1 MKVLNRI
8 NGLLGILFVAIL
20 LEALFGFVFA
30 GSSENM
36 AGFGF
41 KILEEQINENKELQ
55 INPAMER
62 LIETAY
68 FQYSNKNLKEAKMAF
83 EELIQKRVSAG
94 GSFNIK
100 DFVKILP
107 NKKELQF
114 KLQEKKDSEAGLV
127 INVKEGRMI
136 HKTVE
141 EIGEFISNQDAFFQT
156 MLYVL
161 DPGAFTAVVKPN
173 KDNKIEHGGKF
184 YYYFRNNKGELKLKK
199 YSLFW
204 FDWDITNPDV
214 KNGVMIKEVNNLIKD
229 GELKVLLGNDY
240 LYEFEPENKVEKSFL
255 GKAISAID
263 EYN

>member
-114 KLQEKKDSEAGLV
+114 KLQEKKDSETGFV
-127 INVKEGRMI
+127 INVKGGRMI
-136 HKTVE
+136 HRTVE
-141 EIGEFISNQDAFFQT
+141 EIGKFISNQNLFFQT
-156 MLYVL
+156 MLYIF
-161 DPGAFTAVVKPN
+161 DPNAFTAVVKPN

-184 YYYFRNNKGELKLKK
+184 YYYFRNENEELELKK

-204 FDWDITNPDV
+204 FDR
-214 KNGVMIKEVNNLIKD
+214 KIKDSEIKMAVLMTKVNNMVKD
-229 GELKVLLGNDY
+229 GELKVLLDDDY
-240 LYEFEPENKVEKSFL
+240 LYESEPKNEIKKSFL
-255 GKAISAID
+255 GKAISAING
-263 EYN
+263 YN